1 MMNDTHKT
9 QEPSESKDGSDL
21 HDSVDPDVEA
31 QNADLADT
39 EKLDHVGCHMD
50 DYAADSWEELVEKL
64 VNANIEIKELK
75 DGFVRSRADVENI
88 QRRSHNEIVTAR
100 KFAIEGFAQEL
111 LTVLDS
117 LDQASRVELE
127 ESNSVAVEKMKE
139 GLELTL
145 KQMEKVMEKFGVA
158 GVEAQSGTKF
168 DPEVHQAISM
178 IDGGEIE
185 SGHVVS
191 VMQKGFTLKDRL
203 LRPAMVAI
211 AS

>member
-1 MMNDTHKT
+1 MNDTHKT
-9 QEPSESKDGSDL
+9 QEQSEIKGSNDL
-21 HDSVDPDVEA
+21 HDKFDPDLED
-31 QNADLADT
+31 QNAELADSG
-39 EKLDHVGCHMD
+39 KSDHEECQID
-50 DYAADSWEELVEKL
+50 EFTADSREELVEKL
-64 VNANIEIKELK
+64 VNATLEIRELK

-158 GVEAQSGTKF
+158 SVEAEPGTRF
-168 DPEVHQAISM
+168 DPEIHQAISM
-178 IDGGEIE
+178 IDGGDIE

>member
-1 MMNDTHKT
+1 MNDKQNT
-9 QEPSESKDGSDL
+9 QEQSEFKNDDAPHEGLDAEL
-21 HDSVDPDVEA
+21 ED
-31 QNADLADT
+31 QNAELVDSGEQVDGVCHAD
-39 EKLDHVGCHMD
+39 EF
-50 DYAADSWEELVEKL
+50 ASASWEELVEKL
-64 VNANIEIKELK
+64 VNSSLQIKELK
-75 DGFVRSRADVENI
+75 DGFVRSRADIENI

-127 ESNSVAVEKMKE
+127 ESNSLAVEKMKE

-158 GVEAQSGTKF
+158 GVEAQPGTKF
-168 DPEVHQAISM
+168 DPEMHQAISM
-178 IDGGEIE
+178 VDGGGIE

>member
-1 MMNDTHKT
+1 MNDIHKT
-9 QEPSESKDGSDL
+9 QEQSEFKDSNES
-21 HDSVDPDVEA
+21 HDGLDPELEDKSAELPDSEEPDTGA
-31 QNADLADT
+31 CQADEFSTDT
-39 EKLDHVGCHMD
+39 R
-50 DYAADSWEELVEKL
+50 EELVDKL
-64 VNANIEIKELK
+64 VSSSLEIKELK

-100 KFAIEGFAQEL
+100 KFAIEGFAREL

-127 ESNSVAVEKMKE
+127 ESNSVAVEKMRE

-145 KQMEKVMEKFGVA
+145 KQLEKVMEKFGVA
-158 GVEAQSGTKF
+158 GVEAQPGTKF
-168 DPEVHQAISM
+168 DPEIHQAISM
-178 IDGGEIE
+178 IEGGEIE
-185 SGHVVS
+185 SGCVVS

>member
-1 MMNDTHKT
+1 MNDKQNT
-9 QEPSESKDGSDL
+9 QEQSEFKNDDAPHEDL
-21 HDSVDPDVEA
+21 DAELED
-31 QNADLADT
+31 QNAELVDSGEQVDGVCHADEFASAT
-39 EKLDHVGCHMD
+39 
-50 DYAADSWEELVEKL
+50 WEELVEKL
-64 VNANIEIKELK
+64 VNSSLQIKELK
-75 DGFVRSRADVENI
+75 DGFVRSRADIENI

-127 ESNSVAVEKMKE
+127 ESNSLAVEKMKE

-158 GVEAQSGTKF
+158 GVEAQPGTKF
-168 DPEVHQAISM
+168 DPEMHQAISM
-178 IDGGEIE
+178 VDGGGIE

>member
-1 MMNDTHKT
+1 MNETHKT
-9 QEPSESKDGSDL
+9 QEESKSKDSHDL
-21 HDSVDPDVEA
+21 HDNFAPDLEDQHA
-31 QNADLADT
+31 ELADSGT
-39 EKLDHVGCHMD
+39 LDLEASQMEQF
-50 DYAADSWEELVEKL
+50 AADSREELLDKL
-64 VNANIEIKELK
+64 VNATLEIKELK

-145 KQMEKVMEKFGVA
+145 KQMEKVMDKFGVA
-158 GVEAQSGTKF
+158 AVEAQAGTKF
-168 DPEVHQAISM
+168 DPEIHQAISM
-178 IDGGEIE
+178 IDGGDIE